1 MAKKELRKIKGREN
15 KLLSDLLFNAF
26 CALSMICDYMQSN
39 TKYGEA
45 YEKAFKQHKKL
56 SKALDVYEDLLVDCM
71 ANKK

>member
-1 MAKKELRKIKGREN
+1 MAKKELRKLNRKEDS
-15 KLLSDLLFNAF
+15 LLSDLLFNAS
-26 CALSMICDYMQSN
+26 CALSMICNYMQSN